1 MPQDKI
7 NAYMTLYTAL
17 VTISTV
23 AAPMVPF
30 LTESIYQ
37 NLVRNLDKDAP
48 LSIHLCDFPEVE
60 ESFIDKELEENMEE
74 VLKCVVFGRA
84 ARNTSN
90 IKNRQPIANMFI
102 KSDKVLPEFFVD
114 IIKDELNIKNV
125 EFKDD
130 MSAFSTYTFKPQL
143 KTVGPKYGK
152 IVGGI
157 RQYLADLED
166 GNAAYASLKADGAL
180 KFEIDGQAVELTE
193 EDLLIDVAESGD
205 YATFGDN
212 SVTVVIDTKLTPELI
227 EEGFVREIISKVQS
241 MRKEADFEVTDRINL
256 YIDNNDNISKI
267 VVDNDDKIKDA
278 VLADHIMLGK
288 MAGFTKEWNINGETV
303 TFGVAR

>member
-1 MPQDKI
+1 MI
-7 NAYMTLYTAL
+7 
-17 VTISTV
+17 
-23 AAPMVPF
+23 PF
-30 LTESIYQ
+30 MTESIYQ
-37 NLVRNLDKDAP
+37 NLVKNVDADAP
-48 LSIHLCDFPEVE
+48 ESIHLCEYPEVHE
-60 ESFIDKELEENMEE
+60 EFIDTELEKYMGE
-74 VLKCVVFGRA
+74 VLAIKTFGSA
-84 ARNTSN
+84 ARNAAN
-90 IKNRQPIANMFI
+90 IKNRQPIANMYVKADTKLDEYYI
-102 KSDKVLPEFFVD
+102 D

-157 RQYLADLED
+157 RQYLADIED
-166 GNAAYASLKADGAL
+166 GNVAFATLKAEGSL

-193 EDLLIDVAESGD
+193 DDLLIDVAESGD

-241 MRKEADFEVTDRINL
+241 MRKEADFEVTDRITL
-256 YIDNNDNISKI
+256 YIDNNDNISK
-267 VVDNDDKIKDA
+267 VVIDNDEKIKDA
-278 VLADHIMLGK
+278 VLADHIILGK

-303 TFGVAR
+303 IFGVAR